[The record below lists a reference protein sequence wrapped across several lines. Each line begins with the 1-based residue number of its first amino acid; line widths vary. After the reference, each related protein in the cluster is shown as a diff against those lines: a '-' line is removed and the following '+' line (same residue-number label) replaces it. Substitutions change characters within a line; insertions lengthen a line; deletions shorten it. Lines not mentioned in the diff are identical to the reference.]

1 MQSASNAQQYARTR
15 QTTAMR
21 RRGDSPGVDELVCP
35 LVFSLAGL
43 LASGLALMLPGEDG
57 HLAMLRFALVA
68 AAPPIAAL
76 AAAHFAGKAG
86 A

>member
-1 MQSASNAQQYARTR
+1 MHSASNAPRYATTR
-15 QTTAMR
+15 QPTGMR
-21 RRGDSPGVDELVCP
+21 RRRASAGVDGLVCP

-43 LASGLALMLPGEDG
+43 LANGMALMLPGEDG

-76 AAAHFAGKAG
+76 AAAHFSGKAR